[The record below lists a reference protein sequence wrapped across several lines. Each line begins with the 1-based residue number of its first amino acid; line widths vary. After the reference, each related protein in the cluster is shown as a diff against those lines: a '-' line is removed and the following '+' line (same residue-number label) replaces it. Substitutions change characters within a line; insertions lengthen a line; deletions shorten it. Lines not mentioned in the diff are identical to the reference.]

1 MNTRPSGQKLLGD
14 KEASDK
20 AGAFLMRNFSALASL
35 TIAAALVFSECGWG
49 QTQLTQ
55 RHTFLLL
62 ASPPQIPA
70 DGKSTCEITVRVDD
84 PSVPDGTIVHFTSSL
99 EGTVIEPQAT
109 LRGGIAR
116 VKLRAGTVPGVTIVT
131 AFFGASRQ
139 SLEVQLLPP
148 GVEATRE
155 GQVIHIEGD
164 YVAYA
169 PGMNFV
175 AGSGK
180 VKFIYKG
187 WEIQSDVRLDFWM
200 NTKIVVAEGQ
210 PGMNRVVITNGE
222 AKLEGD
228 RLIADVER
236 QVGVLTKV
244 VPEAKRVVFKGWSLS
259 EGSES
264 DVESLREPESPTDI
278 DINWVR
284 GRSLSIYPPPNERI
298 VIRRAQIYAK
308 GQKMIALP
316 LYVESRGGISLSSYY
331 GAGIGNPFGLQGV
344 SVTAYSGFQID
355 TPIYYRADLRG
366 TGALRL
372 QYFGGQGFS
381 AYRKG
386 FALSLEE
393 QYVFGKRGEIEGG
406 VLLEQFTRSDWGL
419 RLQHFQRL
427 GNGGRLNLYFDY
439 PRHEDL
445 FLRLGYHG
453 SIKNS
458 GIGLEVNLQKP
469 KSQGLSHSVHAFA
482 YMPGKQIGKSGLS
495 YTTSLGV
502 LWQPGG
508 WGSSFGWSVDVNF
521 NLPLLRLSQKDQ
533 VSSQLGISLLQFGG
547 KLELPW
553 QFSAMLNR
561 PIGRMGNLS
570 LTYNI
575 DKGRSFWGGS
585 SGSIAET
592 LSLSLM
598 LRPSYKWQVYG
609 MSSLNLRGGGR
620 FHSIYAYFTPSRLW
634 RVGLELSQQ
643 GYSNFNYT
651 DYGFRITR
659 DLGNGVGIS
668 LNWSRSRGRF
678 YFEFGGLYW

>member
-1 MNTRPSGQKLLGD
+1 
-14 KEASDK
+14 
-20 AGAFLMRNFSALASL
+20 MRDFSALALL
-35 TIAAALVFSECGWG
+35 TIAVALALGECGWG
-49 QTQLTQ
+49 QPQLTQ

-109 LRGGIAR
+109 LHGGIAR

-200 NTKIVVAEGQ
+200 NAKIVVAEGQ
-210 PGMNRVVITNGE
+210 PGMNRVVITNGK

-228 RLIADVER
+228 RLIADIER

-264 DVESLREPESPTDI
+264 DVESLREPEAPTDI

-284 GRSLSIYPPPNERI
+284 GRSLTIYPPPNERI

-366 TGALRL
+366 AGAIRL

-406 VLLEQFTRSDWGL
+406 ILLERFTRSDWGL

-427 GNGGRLNLYFDY
+427 GNSGRLNLYLDY

-458 GIGLEVNLQKP
+458 GVGLEVNLQKP
-469 KSQGLSHSVHAFA
+469 KSRGLTHSVHAFA
-482 YMPGKQIGKSGLS
+482 YMPGKRIGKSGLS
-495 YTTSLGV
+495 YTTSFGV

-508 WGSSFGWSVDVNF
+508 WGSSFGWSADVNF
-521 NLPLLRLSQKDQ
+521 NLPLLRLSRKDQ
-533 VSSQLGISLLQFGG
+533 VSSQLGISLLQYGG

-561 PIGRMGNLS
+561 PIGRTGNLS

-575 DKGRSFWGGS
+575 DKGRSFWGGG
-585 SGSIAET
+585 GSISET
-592 LSLSLM
+592 LSLTLV

-609 MSSLNLRGGGR
+609 MSSLNLRRSGR

-643 GYSNFNYT
+643 GYSGFNYT

>member
-1 MNTRPSGQKLLGD
+1 
-14 KEASDK
+14 
-20 AGAFLMRNFSALASL
+20 MRNFCSLASL
-35 TIAAALVFSECGWG
+35 TIAVALVLSECGWG

-84 PSVPDGTIVHFTSSL
+84 PSVPDGTIVYFTSSL

-187 WEIQSDVRLDFWM
+187 WEIQSDVRLDFWV

-210 PGMNRVVITNGE
+210 PGMNRVVITNGK

-228 RLIADVER
+228 RLIADIER
-236 QVGVLTKV
+236 QVGVLTRV

-264 DVESLREPESPTDI
+264 DVESLREPEAPTDI

-284 GRSLSIYPPPNERI
+284 GRSLTIYPPPNERI

-366 TGALRL
+366 TGAIRL

-419 RLQHFQRL
+419 RFQHFQRL
-427 GNGGRLNLYFDY
+427 GNSGRLNLYFDY

-458 GIGLEVNLQKP
+458 GVGLEVNLQKP
-469 KSQGLSHSVHAFA
+469 KSRGLTHSVHAFA

-508 WGSSFGWSVDVNF
+508 WGSSFGWSADVNF

-533 VSSQLGISLLQFGG
+533 VSSQLGISLLQYDG

-575 DKGRSFWGGS
+575 DKGRSFWGGG

-592 LSLSLM
+592 LSLTLM

-643 GYSNFNYT
+643 GYSSFNYT

>member
-1 MNTRPSGQKLLGD
+1 MRQRVLT
-14 KEASDK
+14 
-20 AGAFLMRNFSALASL
+20 GAVL
-35 TIAAALVFSECGWG
+35 TTVLWLNLFGWA
-49 QTQLTQ
+49 QTPPTQ

-70 DGKSTCEITVRVDD
+70 DGKSTCEITVRIDD

-99 EGTVIEPQAT
+99 EGTVIEPQAV

-116 VKLRAGTVPGVTIVT
+116 VKLRAGTVPGVTLVT

-139 SLEVQLLPP
+139 TIEVQLLPP
-148 GVEATRE
+148 GVEASRE

-169 PGMNFV
+169 PTMNFI

-180 VKFIYKG
+180 VRLIYKG
-187 WEIQSDVRLDFWM
+187 WEIQSDVRLDFWLDS
-200 NTKIVVAEGQ
+200 KIVVAEGQ
-210 PGMNRVVITNGE
+210 PGTNRVVITNGKE
-222 AKLEGD
+222 KLEGD

-236 QVGVLTKV
+236 QVGVLTRV
-244 VPEAKRVVFKGWSLS
+244 VPEAKRIVFKGWSLS
-259 EGSES
+259 EGSENDLAGLS
-264 DVESLREPESPTDI
+264 EPPAPMDI

-284 GRSLSIYPPPNERI
+284 GRSLTIYPPPNERI
-298 VIRRAQIYAK
+298 VIRRAQIYAR

-316 LYVESRGGISLSSYY
+316 LYVEAKGGLSLSSYY
-331 GAGIGNPFGLQGV
+331 GAGIGTPFGLQGV

-406 VLLEQFTRSDWGL
+406 LLLEQFTRSDWGF
-419 RLQHFQRL
+419 RWQHFHRL
-427 GNGGRLNLYFDY
+427 GNGGRLNLYLDY
-439 PRHEDL
+439 PRHKDL
-445 FLRLGYHG
+445 FVRLGYHG

-458 GIGLEVNLQKP
+458 GIGLELNLQKP
-469 KSQGLSHSVHAFA
+469 EGQGLSHSVHA
-482 YMPGKQIGKSGLS
+482 YSYLPGKPLGKSGMTYTLS
-495 YTTSLGV
+495 MGAI
-502 LWQPGG
+502 WQPGG
-508 WGSSFGWSVDVNF
+508 WGSSFGWSVDANF
-521 NLPLLRLSQKDQ
+521 NLPMLRLSRRDQ
-533 VSSQLGISLLQFGG
+533 ISSQLGVSLLQFGG
-547 KLELPW
+547 KLEFPW

-561 PIGRMGNLS
+561 PIGQMGNLS

-575 DKGRSFWGGS
+575 DKGRSFWGGR
-585 SGSIAET
+585 GTVTET
-592 LSLSLM
+592 LSLTLM

-609 MSSLNLRGGGR
+609 MSSLNLKGGGG
-620 FHSIYAYFTPSRLW
+620 FHSIYAYFTPSKLW
-634 RVGLELSQQ
+634 RIGLELSHQ
-643 GYSNFNYT
+643 GYSGFSYT

-678 YFEFGGLYW
+678 YLEFGGIYW

>member
-1 MNTRPSGQKLLGD
+1 
-14 KEASDK
+14 
-20 AGAFLMRNFSALASL
+20 MRNFGALASL
-35 TIAAALVFSECGWG
+35 AIAVVLVFSECGWV

-116 VKLRAGTVPGVTIVT
+116 VKLRAGTIPGVTIVT

-139 SLEVQLLPP
+139 SIEVQLLPP

-200 NTKIVVAEGQ
+200 NAKIIVAEGQ
-210 PGMNRVVITNGE
+210 PGMNRVVITNGK

-244 VPEAKRVVFKGWSLS
+244 MPEAKRVVFKGWSLS

-264 DVESLREPESPTDI
+264 DVESLREPEAPTDI

-284 GRSLSIYPPPNERI
+284 GRSLTIYPPPNERI

-316 LYVESRGGISLSSYY
+316 LHVESRGGISLSSYY

-366 TGALRL
+366 AGAIRL

-381 AYRKG
+381 AYKKG

-427 GNGGRLNLYFDY
+427 GNSGRLNLYFDY

-458 GIGLEVNLQKP
+458 GVGLEVNLQKP
-469 KSQGLSHSVHAFA
+469 KSEGLSHSIHAFA
-482 YMPGKQIGKSGLS
+482 YTPGKQIGKSGLS

-508 WGSSFGWSVDVNF
+508 WGSSFGWSADVNF

-533 VSSQLGISLLQFGG
+533 VSSQLGISLLQYGG

-561 PIGRMGNLS
+561 PIGRMSNLS

-575 DKGRSFWGGS
+575 DKGRSFWSGSGGS
-585 SGSIAET
+585 ITEM
-592 LSLSLM
+592 LSLTLM

-643 GYSNFNYT
+643 GYSSFNYT

-678 YFEFGGLYW
+678 YLEFGGLYW